1 MIDSY
6 FSKPNPFTCLWSIDS
21 DVIDH
26 YGHVNNVAYVKQ
38 LEVTAWRHS
47 NELGLTIAAYQQVD
61 RGMAII
67 EHHIKYLGAVLE
79 NDLIICATWITHCD
93 KRLTLT
99 RYFEFYSKAKQKII
113 LKAETKFA
121 CIALSSGKP
130 KKMPELF
137 VAPYFAEML
146 RQC

>member
-1 MIDSY
+1 MDRY
-6 FSKPNPFTCLWSIDS
+6 FSQPRPFTCQWEITS
-21 DVIDH
+21 DLIDH

-47 NELGLTIAAYQQVD
+47 NALGLTIAAYQKID

-67 EHHIKYLGAVLE
+67 EHHIKYLGAVLV
-79 NDLIICATWITHCD
+79 NDEVICATWITQCD
-93 KRLTLT
+93 KRFTLT
-99 RYFEFYSKAKQKII
+99 RYFEFYSMSKQTII

-130 KKMPELF
+130 KRLPELF
-137 VAPYFAEML
+137 VTPYYNEML